1 MNQLLPW
8 INILREKFRD
18 FNWDFVNINTVKH
31 LRTNDLVVLYGDPH
45 VIDYPK
51 IHSKNVIVMHD
62 TPLFDCDIYKE
73 NPDWLWL
80 PSSRL
85 NKEIIEECGTKNYG
99 DILHKPMIIPD
110 VGEVEKRFDY
120 VVNLTQPFR
129 KGDDK
134 LAKILKQVQREVSM
148 LLIMPKS
155 NWKNFENIKNV
166 KITFREPKYKNYTD
180 VLIEMKSAKT
190 MIFPSYIEGIGLPPI
205 EAYKLGVDIIMS
217 DGSAHNEFVR
227 GVMVPTVDIDAVIE
241 PNLKKHFM
249 YQYWDEEY
257 MYKVIEDDIHEKPTL
272 LEPDVFDAVGLGSKL
287 ISYFR

>member
-1 MNQLLPW
+1 LPW

-85 NKEIIEECGTKNYG
+85 DKEIIEECGTKNYG

-166 KITFREPKYKNYTD
+166 KITFREPKYKDYTD
-180 VLIEMKSAKT
+180 VLIEMKSGKT

-205 EAYKLGVDIIMS
+205 EAYKLGLDIIMS

-227 GVMVPTVDIDAVIE
+227 GVMVPTVDIDVAIE

-257 MYKVIEDDIHEKPTL
+257 MYKVIEGDIHEKPTL
-272 LEPDVFDAVGLGSKL
+272 LEPDVFDPVGLGSKL